1 MSSTPEASIRGF
13 FIFSGPTDVS
23 RHIVFKCT
31 SVFKTM
37 AKYLKTEWCGVFL
50 IDENG
55 VIDKKM
61 FPKNAEEI
69 AERLLAIERGNIL
82 EEEKFFE
89 EEKPLVEDRRFSGLY
104 EICEKIPEVEI
115 NCEKYGYDKE
125 LLREASLIL
134 TERMIEKEHGRR
146 ERRISQA
153 IYSIDDLLKTIN
165 VLNERVYEWYG
176 YFSEGKAK
184 RKNLAD
190 FITHKWEI
198 AGKEELDREEEQS
211 LKGIAE
217 AIIKLRDANE
227 KVERYVKDAMAS
239 MAPNLSK
246 LVGESIAARLI
257 ASAGGLDRLASM
269 PSGTIQVLGAEKAL
283 FRHIK
288 EGTAPPKHGI
298 IFQHELINK
307 APKKYRGKIARVMA
321 GKIAIAA
328 RADVFTKRDI
338 ADELKKDMEERIR
351 EIRGK

>member
-1 MSSTPEASIRGF
+1 
-13 FIFSGPTDVS
+13 
-23 RHIVFKCT
+23 
-31 SVFKTM
+31 M

-69 AERLLAIERGNIL
+69 AKRLLAIERGEIV

-89 EEKPLVEDRRFSGLY
+89 KEKPLVRDARLSGLY
-104 EICEKIPEVEI
+104 ETCEKIPEVEI
-115 NCEKYGYDKE
+115 NCDDYGYGRE
-125 LLREASLIL
+125 LLREASLLL
-134 TERMIEKEHGRR
+134 TQQMLEKEQGRR

-165 VLNERVYEWYG
+165 ILNERIYEWHG
-176 YFSEGKAK
+176 YFSDGRAR

-190 FITHKWEI
+190 FIVNKWEI
-198 AGKEELDREEEQS
+198 DGEDSLDRGEEQS
-211 LKGIAE
+211 LKSISM
-217 AIIKLRDANE
+217 AILKMRDAYE
-227 KVERYVKDAMAS
+227 KVEQYVKDAMAS

-246 LVGESIAARLI
+246 LVGEPIAARLI

-288 EGTAPPKHGI
+288 EGTAPPKHGV

-307 APKKYRGKIARVMA
+307 APKKYRGKIARIMA

-338 ADELKKDMEERIR
+338 ADELKKDMEERIK
-351 EIRGK
+351 EIRGKNPR